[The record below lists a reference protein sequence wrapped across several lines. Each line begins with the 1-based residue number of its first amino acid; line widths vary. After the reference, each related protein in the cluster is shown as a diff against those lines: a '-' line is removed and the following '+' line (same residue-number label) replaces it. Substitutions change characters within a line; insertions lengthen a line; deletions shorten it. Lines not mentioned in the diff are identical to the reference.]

1 MAARYDHIDF
11 KPPQGARE
19 AAKRALEVRAE
30 KPESERGMT
39 PVGIAR
45 ARDLANG
52 KTLSPE
58 TVRRMKAYF
67 DRHESDKSGET
78 WDSQGKGW
86 QAWQGWGGDAGY
98 AWARKVVRQME
109 AADAAGKRMSDDAAA
124 DGDPGVAV
132 VVPIDEETA
141 EYALPGV
148 GDAHVTLAYLGR
160 RSALPMGAVDLARS
174 IVARW
179 ASMTPPM
186 PAAFS
191 GVGRFHGAEDG
202 ADAAYLS
209 VDAPGLSAAR
219 DALCRALREAGLPV
233 AATHGFTPHATLSYL
248 PADAATPDA
257 PCDLPL
263 ALTLD
268 AAAVWCGA
276 EHGEPCALTGSG
288 DPALMSDDDTAANDT
303 SDADDVIVRG
313 PEAMPLA
320 FADGAKASVGH
331 STWNQIAREAEF
343 LGHGRGPV
351 RFSREVFAEIL
362 RNFAANG
369 NGEVPLD
376 YEHTSERL
384 PESAAV
390 MGVPAPGWVT
400 KLEVRNGG
408 RELWAL
414 FKWVDADA
422 VRYVREGRYKYVS
435 PAINFKSRDKVT
447 GRPAGARLTSVA
459 LTNHPFIEG
468 MQPLAADDR
477 SRALDALLAPLAR
490 ALNVSV
496 AELSAAV
503 DSLKPAAV
511 AEAATADLAAPAADT
526 LHAPTN
532 TPAAKPT
539 ETTMDPNMMPP
550 GAAVAQPEERPS
562 TIPPPPDAEMA
573 DLPKMAP
580 AAAPS
585 NFSPEDAAK
594 AKAEKDAAPA
604 DDVKRDSLGKFA
616 TMQRFAEACG
626 MSDLDPESEGAED
639 AIAAK
644 IASNN
649 NALAKA
655 LTELAQY
662 QEREKA
668 AMAAQ
673 AAAMSDR
680 VIAAGLADA
689 DAREA
694 LTALCLTDRKTFE
707 TLYPIAKVEKA
718 EGARAFSDRGGP
730 TRDGAA
736 ILTQRVGLAG
746 GVSPRTPDASQTFHD
761 RVEAE
766 TARLM
771 TADRSIDRITARKRA
786 EDSLRAAP

>member
-1 MAARYDHIDF
+1 MARYDHIDF

-67 DRHESDKSGET
+67 DRHEVDKSGET
-78 WDSQGKGW
+78 WDSQGKGY
-86 QAWQGWGGDAGY
+86 QAWNGWGGDAGF

-109 AADAAGKRMSDDAAA
+109 AADSADKRMSDDAHG
-124 DGDPGVAV
+124 DDDPGVV
-132 VVPIDEETA
+132 VVIPVDEETA

-148 GDAHVTLAYLGR
+148 DGAHVTLAYFGR
-160 RSALPMGAVDLARS
+160 RSTLPMGAVDLARS
-174 IVARW
+174 VVSRW

-191 GVGRFHGAEDG
+191 GVGRFHGAED
-202 ADAAYLS
+202 APDAAYLS

-219 DALCRALREAGLPV
+219 DALCRMLREAGLPV
-233 AATHGFTPHATLSYL
+233 AASHGFTPHATLSYL
-248 PADAATPDA
+248 PREAATPDA
-257 PCDLPL
+257 PCNLPL

-288 DPALMSDDDTAANDT
+288 DPAMMNDNDSGDTIT
-303 SDADDVIVRG
+303 RS

-320 FADGAKASVGH
+320 FADGAKPAVGH

-343 LGHGRGPV
+343 LGHGQGPV
-351 RFSREVFAEIL
+351 KFTREVFAEIV

-384 PESAAV
+384 PENVAV
-390 MGVPAPGWVT
+390 VGVPAPGWIT
-400 KLEVRNGG
+400 KVEIRNGG

-422 VRYVREGRYKYVS
+422 VRYVREARYKYVS

-477 SRALDALLAPLAR
+477 SRALDALLTPLAR
-490 ALNVSV
+490 ALGVSV
-496 AELSAAV
+496 AEVSTAV
-503 DSLKPAAV
+503 ESLKPSGV
-511 AEAATADLAAPAADT
+511 GEAEMASPAADT

-532 TPAAKPT
+532 TPAATTPM
-539 ETTMDPNMMPP
+539 ETTMDPEKKDDEMTAEPAAPASDDMKPE
-550 GAAVAQPEERPS
+550 GAAAL
-562 TIPPPPDAEMA
+562 AA

-580 AAAPS
+580 DAAP
-585 NFSPEDAAK
+585 PPPAEDAAK
-594 AKAEKDAAPA
+594 AKAEKEGTDDAA
-604 DDVKRDSLGKFA
+604 KRDALGKFA
-616 TMQRFAEACG
+616 TMRRFAEACG

-639 AIAAK
+639 AIVAR
-644 IASNN
+644 IASVND
-649 NALAKA
+649 ALAKA
-655 LTELAQY
+655 LAELARR
-662 QEREKA
+662 QEIEKA
-668 AMAAQ
+668 ALAQQ

-680 VIAAGLADA
+680 VIAAGRAPA
-689 DAREA
+689 SAREKLVA
-694 LTALCLTDRKTFE
+694 LHLSDRETFE
-707 TLYPIAKVEKA
+707 ALHPLAEIEAA

-761 RVEAE
+761 RVEVE

-771 TADRSIDRITARKRA
+771 TTERIDRITARKRA
-786 EDSLRAAP
+786 EESLRAAP